1 VLVEET
7 DGARNEE
14 REVRR
19 SLPLDARRMMIVA
32 AERVSRTELPPYA
45 RPGLCRDNFSSCD
58 WTNDSMKVAMR
69 AGYL

>member
-1 VLVEET
+1 
-7 DGARNEE
+7 
-14 REVRR
+14 
-19 SLPLDARRMMIVA
+19 
-32 AERVSRTELPPYA
+32 LPPHA